1 MLLFTPGPTE
11 VPPKVLRAMSAPLL
25 NPDLDDEFFSRYDL
39 LCDKIR
45 KIAGTRNDLFIMAG
59 EGMVA
64 LDSAV
69 ANLVE
74 KGDRVLAI
82 SSGVFGNGFVDFAKR
97 YGGKPVVVREDY
109 DDIVSPSKIE
119 RALEKNPGVEVAT
132 FVHCETPSGT
142 ISPIDEV
149 GKICNDH
156 DVVFIADT
164 VSTLGG
170 VALDADRNHVDVCLG
185 ASQKCFSSL
194 PGLAVITIS
203 KRAWEKIETRRTR
216 VSSFYLDLLEWKNS
230 WLGKRV
236 FPYTQSVS
244 DIFALDAALDLILD
258 EGLSSV
264 FRRHKSVANLVRGE
278 CEKLGL
284 DLFPMR
290 EEICSD
296 TVTAL
301 KLPKG
306 VGDKE
311 LRERMMRKHGVII
324 AGSWGKLDG
333 KVIRLG
339 HMGYNAQAKKARAAI
354 SALSRSLSEMGF
366 KKS

>member
-45 KIAGTRNDLFIMAG
+45 KIAGTRHDLFIMAG

-74 KGDRVLAI
+74 RGDKVLTI
-82 SSGVFGNGFVDFAKR
+82 TSGVFGDGFVDFAKR

-142 ISPIDEV
+142 IAPIDEV
-149 GKICNDH
+149 GRICDSFG
-156 DVVFIADT
+156 VILVADT

-170 VALDADRNHVDVCLG
+170 TPVNGDENHVDVCLG
-185 ASQKCFSSL
+185 ASQKCFSAP
-194 PGLAVITIS
+194 PGLAIIS
-203 KRAWEKIETRRTR
+203 LSPRAW
-216 VSSFYLDLLEWKNS
+216 
-230 WLGKRV
+230 
-236 FPYTQSVS
+236 
-244 DIFALDAALDLILD
+244 
-258 EGLSSV
+258 
-264 FRRHKSVANLVRGE
+264 
-278 CEKLGL
+278 
-284 DLFPMR
+284 
-290 EEICSD
+290 
-296 TVTAL
+296 
-301 KLPKG
+301 
-306 VGDKE
+306 
-311 LRERMMRKHGVII
+311 
-324 AGSWGKLDG
+324 
-333 KVIRLG
+333 
-339 HMGYNAQAKKARAAI
+339 
-354 SALSRSLSEMGF
+354 
-366 KKS
+366 

>member
-45 KIAGTRNDLFIMAG
+45 KVAGTRNDLFIMAG

-74 KGDRVLAI
+74 RGDKVLTI
-82 SSGVFGNGFVDFAKR
+82 TSGVFGDGFVDFAMR

-119 RALEKNPGVEVAT
+119 RALEKNPDVKVAT

-156 DVVFIADT
+156 DVVLIADT

-170 VALDADRNHVDVCLG
+170 VVLDADRNHVDVCLG
-185 ASQKCFSSL
+185 ASQKCFSSP

-244 DIFALDAALDLILD
+244 DIFALDAALDLILNA
-258 EGLSSV
+258 GPSSV
-264 FRRHKSVANLVRGE
+264 SRRLRSIANLVRGR
-278 CEKLGL
+278 CESLGL
-284 DLFPMR
+284 NLFPKSYD
-290 EEICSD
+290 ICSD
-296 TVTAL
+296 TVTAIIVPKTIND
-301 KLPKG
+301 KL
-306 VGDKE
+306 
-311 LRERMMRKHGVII
+311 LRERMKKRYGVII
-324 AGSWGKLDG
+324 AGSWGELEG

-339 HMGYNAQAKKARAAI
+339 HMGYNAHKKKAGVAL
-354 SALSRSLSEMGF
+354 SALSRSLDEMGF